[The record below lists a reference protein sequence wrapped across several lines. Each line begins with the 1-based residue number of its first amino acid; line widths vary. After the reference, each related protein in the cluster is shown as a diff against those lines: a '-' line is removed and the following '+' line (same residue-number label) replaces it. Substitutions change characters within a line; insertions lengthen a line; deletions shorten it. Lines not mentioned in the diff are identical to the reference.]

1 MYTVTI
7 NKFGNASEVFERV
20 EQAIP
25 EPATG
30 QVLIKVMATS
40 YNPVDG
46 HLREGRIRAVTG
58 PFPFTLHG
66 DVAGIVE
73 ATGADVKD
81 FKKGDRVYGWTGG
94 FGQQDGALAE
104 FMRADQRLLAKMPV
118 NLSFAEAA
126 ALPLA
131 ALTAY
136 EALFER
142 ANIIAGQK
150 VLIYGGVGGVG
161 HLAVQFA
168 KLAGGEVYAVVSK
181 DTDIE
186 LARSFGADHVINYN
200 KQSVADYVQQY
211 TGGAG
216 FDIVFDT
223 VGGPN
228 LPNSFAAVK
237 LFGSIVTTI
246 AMSPEDLSP
255 LHFKGVSFHVVL
267 LMMAI
272 VHDIDARQQGYGKN
286 LARIAEWMEQGK
298 VKALVD
304 GQRFSFDEVPAAH
317 LFAESGQSRGKV
329 VIER

>member
-1 MYTVTI
+1 MYSITI

-25 EPATG
+25 EPGPAE
-30 QVLIKVMATS
+30 VLVKVMATS

-46 HLREGRIRAVTG
+46 HLREGRMGTLTG
-58 PFPFTLHG
+58 PFPITLHG

-73 ATGADVKD
+73 AAGADVKD
-81 FKKGDRVYGWTGG
+81 FKKGDHVYGWTGG
-94 FGQQDGALAE
+94 FGRQDGALSE
-104 FMRADQRLLAKMPV
+104 FMRADQRLLAKMPG

-126 ALPLA
+126 AIPLA

-142 ANIIAGQK
+142 VNITAGQK

-168 KLAGGEVYAVVSK
+168 KLAGAEVYAVVSK
-181 DTDIE
+181 DTDLE
-186 LARSFGADHVINYN
+186 LARSLGADYVINYN
-200 KQSVADYVQQY
+200 KQSVEDYLQQY

-246 AMSPEDLSP
+246 GMSRQDLSP

-267 LMMAI
+267 LVMAI
-272 VHDIDARQQGYGKN
+272 AHNVDTRLQAYGKN
-286 LARIAEWMEQGK
+286 LGRITEWAEQGK
-298 VKALVD
+298 IKVLID
-304 GQRFSFDEVPAAH
+304 ERRFSFDEVSAAH
-317 LFAESGQSRGKV
+317 SFAESGQSRGKV